1 MLQEFV
7 HSPARHDGPRPRH
20 ANLKRRAVYYEQSFG
35 QILPMEEWRMANK
48 KQSYDIEK
56 RPVQGDYAVRKPGS
70 ERASA
75 VQPTQGKAIDRAKEL
90 NPDAGLRVERV
101 RNTKA
106 GSPDKW
112 RKA

>member
-1 MLQEFV
+1 
-7 HSPARHDGPRPRH
+7 
-20 ANLKRRAVYYEQSFG
+20 
-35 QILPMEEWRMANK
+35 MANK
-48 KQSYDIEK
+48 KGSYDIEK

-75 VQPTQGKAIDRAKEL
+75 VQPTQGKAIDRAKQL

-106 GSPDKW
+106 GSPDTW

>member
-1 MLQEFV
+1 MGYLVLCAAGSQF
-7 HSPARHDGPRPRH
+7 PAKHQNQGG
-20 ANLKRRAVYYEQSFG
+20 V
-35 QILPMEEWRMANK
+35 
-48 KQSYDIEK
+48 
-56 RPVQGDYAVRKPGS
+56 PVQGDYAVRKPGS

-75 VQPTQGKAIDRAKEL
+75 VQPTQGKAIDRAREL

>member
-1 MLQEFV
+1 
-7 HSPARHDGPRPRH
+7 
-20 ANLKRRAVYYEQSFG
+20 
-35 QILPMEEWRMANK
+35 MANK
-48 KQSYDIEK
+48 KEGFDIEK

-75 VQPTQGKAIDRAKEL
+75 VEPTQRKAIDRAREL
-90 NPDAGLRVERV
+90 NPDAGLRVDRV
-101 RNTKA
+101 RNTKV

>member
-1 MLQEFV
+1 
-7 HSPARHDGPRPRH
+7 
-20 ANLKRRAVYYEQSFG
+20 
-35 QILPMEEWRMANK
+35 MANK
-48 KQSYDIEK
+48 KDSYDIEK
-56 RPVQGDYAVRKPGS
+56 RPVQGDYAVRKPGA

-75 VQPTQGKAIDRAKEL
+75 VEPTQGKAIDRAREL
-90 NPDAGLRVERV
+90 DPNAALRVERV

>member
-1 MLQEFV
+1 
-7 HSPARHDGPRPRH
+7 
-20 ANLKRRAVYYEQSFG
+20 
-35 QILPMEEWRMANK
+35 MANK
-48 KQSYDIEK
+48 KGSYDIEK

-70 ERASA
+70 ERPSA
-75 VQPTQGKAIDRAKEL
+75 VEPTQGKAIDRAKEL

>member
-1 MLQEFV
+1 M
-7 HSPARHDGPRPRH
+7 P
-20 ANLKRRAVYYEQSFG
+20 
-35 QILPMEEWRMANK
+35 NK
-48 KQSYDIEK
+48 NESYDIEK

-75 VQPTQGKAIDRAKEL
+75 VQPTQEKAIDRAKEL

>member
-1 MLQEFV
+1 
-7 HSPARHDGPRPRH
+7 
-20 ANLKRRAVYYEQSFG
+20 
-35 QILPMEEWRMANK
+35 MANK
-48 KQSYDIEK
+48 KESYDIEK
-56 RPVQGDYAVRKPGS
+56 RPVQGDYTVRKPGS

-75 VQPTQGKAIDRAKEL
+75 VEPTQGKAIDRAREL